1 VSWVWDTADDFVA
14 DLAEHTEIGRRAAP
28 LALSS
33 RLVDDLQLDS
43 LGYVEL
49 AVALAEHGVVLAEE
63 DWSEI
68 TTVADLWFHY
78 GFRRSNPA
86 PDP

>member
-1 VSWVWDTADDFVA
+1 MTSAWDTADDFLV
-14 DLAEHTEIGRRAAP
+14 DLSEQTEIGRRAAP

-49 AVALAEHGVVLAEE
+49 AVALADHGVALADD

-68 TTVADLWFHY
+68 HTLADLWFHY

-86 PDP
+86 T